1 MLESADACAD
11 INRPS
16 GRFGFAR
23 VSATSVSESIRVV
36 LVKHKKLVAPKLKG
50 CTEQFMQGVS
60 LLKGKAEMH
69 IYPTICD
76 LVRISDTENQK
87 RIRAG
92 IALTRD

>member
-1 MLESADACAD
+1 MYDRMNGQRVHRA
-11 INRPS
+11 IY
-16 GRFGFAR
+16 AR
-23 VSATSVSESIRVV
+23 R
-36 LVKHKKLVAPKLKG
+36 LV
-50 CTEQFMQGVS
+50 F
-60 LLKGKAEMH
+60 KGKTEMH